1 MSSSAGVRLGIDVG
15 TSVVK
20 AVAFDA
26 DGGALAVGGCP
37 VELTHDGGGVTG
49 AVEQDLEQVLARL
62 GEVVHSVVAEAGVTP
77 ELVALTGQGDG
88 CWVTDAE
95 YRTVRPALS
104 WLDGRAAGLL
114 DEWTASGVTEQIY
127 RVNGSALFPGAPA
140 PLLAWLDRHEP
151 AVLDRAETAGYCKDA
166 VFGRL
171 TGVRATDPSDS
182 SMPFGDGTGAG
193 YSDEVLS
200 LTGLTHRRELL
211 APIVGPV
218 PVAELTDSGA
228 RLLGLPAGLPV
239 SSGPFDF
246 PACGFGG
253 GLSGVGDALLIVGTT
268 LGCLVHVDRLH
279 TSGEPAGF
287 HVATGVP
294 GRWLRA
300 MPAMVGTASLDW
312 LLRTLGVGVGAV
324 QEALAASPPG
334 ARGVAVLPYLATA
347 GERAPFV
354 DPRASG
360 QLTGVRMT
368 TDRHDLVRAMCEGLA
383 YAARHCFE
391 AAGRPAPPSPDQAV
405 GRLVVCGGGTRS
417 RAWMSVFADVLGVRL
432 ELARTPEVGARG
444 AVLVAAGAR
453 GIELDTAAWTAPDAV
468 VEPDPRQRERYEDGY
483 RRYLAQLAAARPL
496 WSDPRPAELST
507 TSGAAE

>member
-1 MSSSAGVRLGIDVG
+1 MTTAPGRGVRLGIDVG

-20 AVAFDA
+20 AVLFDSG
-26 DGGALAVGGCP
+26 GGALAVAGRP
-37 VELTHDGGGVTG
+37 LELTHGGAG
-49 AVEQDLEQVLARL
+49 AVEQDLEQVLSRL
-62 GEVVHSVVAEAGVTP
+62 GEVVHGVVEEAGVAP

-88 CWVTDAE
+88 CWLTDAE
-95 YRTVRPALS
+95 HRMVRPAMS

-114 DEWTASGVTEQIY
+114 GEWTDAGITERIY

-140 PLLAWLDRHEP
+140 PLLGWLDRNEP
-151 AVLDRAETAGYCKDA
+151 EVLDRAVTAGYCKDA

-182 SMPFGDGTGAG
+182 SMPFGDGTGTG
-193 YSDEVLS
+193 YSDEVLA

-211 APIVGPV
+211 APIVSPT
-218 PVAELTDSGA
+218 PLEALAAAGA
-228 RLLGLPAGLPV
+228 DLLGLPAGLPV

-253 GLSGVGDALLIVGTT
+253 GLAGVGDALLIVGTT
-268 LGCLVHVDRLH
+268 LGCLVHSDELR

-287 HVATGVP
+287 NVSTGVP

-312 LLRTLGVGVGAV
+312 LLRTLGVGVEAV
-324 QEALAASPPG
+324 GEALSTSPPG
-334 ARGVAVLPYLATA
+334 ARGVQVLPYLATA

-354 DPRASG
+354 DPNASG
-360 QLTGVRMT
+360 QFTGVRMT

-391 AAGRPAPPSPDQAV
+391 VAGRS

-417 RAWMSVFADVLGVRL
+417 RAWMQVFADILGVPL

-444 AVLVAAGAR
+444 AVLVAARAQGAD
-453 GIELDTAAWTAPDAV
+453 LDAAAWTAPDDV
-468 VEPDPRQRERYEDGY
+468 IEPIDDHRHRYDDGY
-483 RRYLAQLAAARPL
+483 RDYLAHLGAARPL
-496 WSDPRPAELST
+496 WTGPAAEDPPNDPAT
-507 TSGAAE
+507 GAAQ